1 VGSGTRLH
9 HTPQGESY
17 VNIEL
22 VPLRDG
28 RGEQAYFI
36 HKMEPLRVAQ
46 GQPAAQGLI
55 GRSPTFQRMLE
66 LVSRVGPSQAGVLLL
81 GESGTGKE
89 LVAQAVHEASPHAAN
104 PLVVVDCTSLPE
116 TLFESE
122 LFGHERLAARQPDS
136 G

>member
-1 VGSGTRLH
+1 
-9 HTPQGESY
+9 
-17 VNIEL
+17 
-22 VPLRDG
+22 
-28 RGEQAYFI
+28 
-36 HKMEPLRVAQ
+36 MEPLRVAQ

-89 LVAQAVHEASPHAAN
+89 LVAQPVHEASPRAAN

>member
-66 LVSRVGPSQAGVLLL
+66 LVSLVGPSQAGVLL

-89 LVAQAVHEASPHAAN
+89 LVAQAVHAASPRAAN